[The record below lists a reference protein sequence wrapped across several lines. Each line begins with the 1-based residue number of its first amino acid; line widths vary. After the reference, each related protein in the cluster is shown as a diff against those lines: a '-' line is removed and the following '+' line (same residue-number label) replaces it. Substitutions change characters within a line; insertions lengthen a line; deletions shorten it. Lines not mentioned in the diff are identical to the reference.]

1 MKKIIVIGLDGGSW
15 TLLQPWINE
24 GILPNFRKLMEKGVW
39 GPFMS
44 TFPPGTIPAWPA
56 MLTGR
61 KPEDLNAFCF
71 ICRKKN
77 SYKPQFNRVSYK
89 RSIWR
94 KLNQY
99 NKRCYIINIPT
110 TQLRDEKD
118 INGGFI
124 AGPIFNI
131 GDITNN
137 PELQRLIQKID
148 YQTSPN
154 LRNLKETEIL
164 KTLIIHSKKQLYL
177 VKKIL
182 NKDWDFLFYVN
193 YFTDQIS
200 HLFWKYLDKNH
211 PDYSNNEEII
221 FLIQKFYLT
230 IDNFLKIL
238 FNKDY
243 FIFVVSDHGFG
254 PLLYEINLINWLQ
267 STSFLKLKEKV
278 NPNKKK
284 RKVKEKFFQDRN
296 ISERLSLMISKL
308 QKVSG
313 VSKIISILSK
323 FSFFKELRDRSI
335 IKAPIISTINWDE
348 TMAYTIY
355 SYGIN
360 INLKGREPN
369 GIIDKNDYNKTRE
382 IIIEKLLK
390 LKDPEG
396 RRVIE
401 KVWKIE
407 EFYNHPSLDF
417 FPDILIKYD
426 DFSKYRN
433 IIEIDLVMKNKQVF
447 KKGNTSGSHKREGI
461 FIAYGNDIREGYSLK
476 NMNIYDLYPLI
487 LHIFSIPIPNDI
499 EGKVNISIFKD
510 NSELKKKH
518 IEYEKETA
526 HTEII

>member
-1 MKKIIVIGLDGGSW
+1 V
-15 TLLQPWINE
+15 
-24 GILPNFRKLMEKGVW
+24 
-39 GPFMS
+39 
-44 TFPPGTIPAWPA
+44 
-56 MLTGR
+56 
-61 KPEDLNAFCF
+61 
-71 ICRKKN
+71 
-77 SYKPQFNRVSYK
+77 
-89 RSIWR
+89 
-94 KLNQY
+94 
-99 NKRCYIINIPT
+99 
-110 TQLRDEKD
+110 
-118 INGGFI
+118 
-124 AGPIFNI
+124 
-131 GDITNN
+131 
-137 PELQRLIQKID
+137 
-148 YQTSPN
+148 
-154 LRNLKETEIL
+154 
-164 KTLIIHSKKQLYL
+164 LYV